1 MKKLLICLLA
11 ISMIFAFAGCSSA
24 NDDSEIIGGA
34 DETASI
40 IVSSTENTQQTTDEV
55 TTYPNVK
62 DVSEQE
68 AVDIAYK
75 ALQEYDFSFVGSIDV
90 KDSFVFSSCKY
101 KESVTFFDSDENCVK
116 SAKPVWVVT
125 YDNVNTEM
133 DCVDI
138 SVNPSTGDVEDIYY
152 HGD

>member
-1 MKKLLICLLA
+1 MKKLLICLLTL
-11 ISMIFAFAGCSSA
+11 SVIFIFAGCSSA
-24 NDDSEIIGGA
+24 TDESEVIGGA
-34 DETASI
+34 DAKTSI
-40 IVSSTENTQQTTDEV
+40 ILTPTEGTQQVTGEV
-55 TTYPNVK
+55 TVK

-75 ALQEYDFSFVGSIDV
+75 ALQEYDFSHIGSSVV
-90 KDSFVFSSCKY
+90 KDAFAFRGCRY
-101 KESVTFFDSDENCVK
+101 KESVTFFDSDANCVK
-116 SAKPVWVVT
+116 STKPSWVVT

-138 SVNPSTGDVEDIYY
+138 YVNPSTGDVEDIHY